1 MRRILAAA
9 AASVTLMAAASA
21 QDVALAP
28 WFDSDGF
35 YNRPGAALDRV
46 SNDMTACRAEAVRL
60 RTVRNTNSQVSG
72 AAFTTS
78 GAYDPVV
85 AGAAAGI
92 ASILVAIQDARY
104 NGSIEQIEFRDCA
117 VALGYRHYR
126 LGDHDRTR
134 FNAEADHGFAALVAA
149 GAPAD
154 GRLNEGERERNYFD
168 AATAAN
174 QYQNAEPLPPPAAVP
189 VAPVAEG
196 EAPPAAAPTAVPAST
211 GIIARAAPSQTLSAQ
226 PGMAIVVI
234 AASQDAGTM
243 QIPMAGDTFR
253 FTRVTAEG
261 DFLALLQP
269 GASFGVR
276 SHMNSERRRDP
287 TLAGQFRD
295 PRYSTY
301 QIPAGRYVLS
311 DLGTLNAC
319 LGTLTFEVREG
330 DVAYLGDFVLR
341 PPNLPTGSLFNPLG
355 NINSGMDNRL
365 RSDLR
370 VGIGDNLPA
379 ARVALQAD
387 EAARSRLT
395 RVSYANGYRIPCTG
409 RYIGRVSNLNWPL
422 FAQGQPDAFHDAM
435 SAAVA
440 EAQ

>member
-126 LGDHDRTR
+126 LGDRDRTR
-134 FNAEADHGFAALVAA
+134 FNAEPDHGFAALVAA

-189 VAPVAEG
+189 VASVAEG
-196 EAPPAAAPTAVPAST
+196 EAPPAAAPTAVPVST
-211 GIIARAAPSQTLSAQ
+211 GIIARAAPGQTLSAQ

-276 SHMNSERRRDP
+276 SVIHVTAP
-287 TLAGQFRD
+287 IKF
-295 PRYSTY
+295 P
-301 QIPAGRYVLS
+301 PAV
-311 DLGTLNAC
+311 TC
-319 LGTLTFEVREG
+319 
-330 DVAYLGDFVLR
+330 
-341 PPNLPTGSLFNPLG
+341 
-355 NINSGMDNRL
+355 
-365 RSDLR
+365 
-370 VGIGDNLPA
+370 
-379 ARVALQAD
+379 
-387 EAARSRLT
+387 
-395 RVSYANGYRIPCTG
+395 
-409 RYIGRVSNLNWPL
+409 
-422 FAQGQPDAFHDAM
+422 
-435 SAAVA
+435 
-440 EAQ
+440 